1 MTVGRNPKPGQIIG
15 VTHAT
20 DAFTLLNQG
29 AAFGAITSKQTHTN
43 ESLDMNQWDNH
54 EFRTFMKWFI
64 EANHPEV
71 IEQYQAVRA
80 IERKVEFEEANR
92 RRREQLEAEMR
103 LRQQSLA
110 QQQAYPYSQSPYVT
124 TATQSLSTATPE
136 IHKHE
141 SIWDAMKRM
150 AGYK

>member
-1 MTVGRNPKPGQIIG
+1 MKPGQIMG

-80 IERKVEFEEANR
+80 IERKVEWEEANR
-92 RRREQLEAEMR
+92 RRREQLEAEMQ
-103 LRQQSLA
+103 LRQRVQA
-110 QQQAYPYSQSPYVT
+110 QRAQTTYAVVDNSSPNKSFWER
-124 TATQSLSTATPE
+124 AKE
-136 IHKHE
+136 
-141 SIWDAMKRM
+141 M
-150 AGYK
+150 AGIRKPEHGDYYL